1 MSRKL
6 LADES
11 GFIISAELVLVATL
25 LVIGLIVGMS
35 EVQHAVV
42 AELNDVADA
51 IGSANQSYHYSGFTK
66 RDWGWGGWYGYGCG
80 VHAYTAGSVFV
91 DLQDECDLNQ
101 CMLACNPP
109 VVEAP
114 KTGGAYGYGY
124 GYGGAYGVQTT
135 IGAAGSGVVSGSASA
150 TVVPTPAAAGAAH
163 VETAPVPC
171 PGGCDES
178 DKAAPCPG
186 GCEDNEHP
194 EPAPA
199 P

>member
-1 MSRKL
+1 M

-11 GFIISAELVLVATL
+11 GFIISSELVLVATL

-51 IGSANQSYHYSGFTK
+51 IGSANQSYSYSGFTK
-66 RDWGWGGWYGYGCG
+66 RDGWGGWGWCG

-91 DLQDECDLNQ
+91 DLQDECDMNQ

-114 KTGGAYGYGY
+114 KTGAYGGGSYGY
-124 GYGGAYGVQTT
+124 SYGGAYATG
-135 IGAAGSGVVSGSASA
+135 GASTAVVTPA
-150 TVVPTPAAAGAAH
+150 VPVPTVAAPAA
-163 VETAPVPC
+163 VPC
-171 PGGCDES
+171 PGGCDE
-178 DKAAPCPG
+178 KPVEAVPCPG
-186 GCEDNEHP
+186 DCDDQ
-194 EPAPA
+194 PAEQPTDAQQPA
-199 P
+199 EAL